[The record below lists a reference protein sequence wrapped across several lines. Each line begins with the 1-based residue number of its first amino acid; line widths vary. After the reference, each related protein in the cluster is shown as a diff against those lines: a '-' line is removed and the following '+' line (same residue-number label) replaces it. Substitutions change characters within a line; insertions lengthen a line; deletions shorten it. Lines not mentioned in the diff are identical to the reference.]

1 MKAQSSGTPMETET
15 LLPLAGAAVLTLMVV
30 VGVVVVVLRPSDL
43 PKR

>member
-1 MKAQSSGTPMETET
+1 MEAVMNAGMDVET
-15 LLPLAGAAVLTLMVV
+15 VLPLAGAAALVLMVV